1 MVSSACEIFP
11 ARLATFGLRTHHLH
25 MRLRIVLVLVLLT
38 ASAAW
43 ADIVYDVRVALSRN
57 NFSAAESELNS
68 YRSQKGVDPLYLEAY
83 SWLGRA
89 ALDQGQNEKAA
100 DYAKDTKAQALELLK
115 TRPLDAEPH
124 LPLAL
129 GAALEVQAQVLVA
142 RGQRTQAITLLQS
155 ALRTYGNT
163 SIHDRLQ
170 KNLNLLSFQGKL
182 APGFE
187 VGSSTGWKPAV
198 AQLKGSPVLLF
209 FWAHWCAD
217 CKAEAPIITQ
227 LRSEF
232 ASKGLQVIGPTRFYG
247 YTAQIEHATPMDEL
261 QYIDAV
267 RHRFYSG
274 LLDMPVPISK
284 SNFDTYGASTTP
296 TLVLLDRAGKVAW
309 YHPGAVP
316 YAELRGEI
324 EKVARWGC
332 SRISRW
338 MAPTRINCAG
348 GSASRSAAQ

>member
-1 MVSSACEIFP
+1 
-11 ARLATFGLRTHHLH
+11 
-25 MRLRIVLVLVLLT
+25 MRLRIFLASVLLT
-38 ASAAW
+38 SSAW
-43 ADIVYDVRVALSRN
+43 AGIVDDVRLALSQN
-57 NFSAAESELNS
+57 SFSAAESALNS
-68 YRSQKGVDPLYLEAY
+68 YRGQQGVTAEYLEAY

-89 ALDQGQNEKAA
+89 ALEQRQYDRATA
-100 DYAKDTKAQALELLK
+100 YAKETQALALAQLK
-115 TRPLDAEPH
+115 LRPFDAEPR
-124 LPLAL
+124 LPIAL
-129 GAALEVQAQVLVA
+129 GAAFEVQSQALAA
-142 RGQRTQAITLLQS
+142 RGQRTQAIALLQS
-155 ALRTYGNT
+155 ALRTYGTT

-182 APGFE
+182 APQLKADESLGA
-187 VGSSTGWKPAV
+187 KLPLP

-209 FWAHWCAD
+209 FWAHWCGD

-232 ASKGLQVIGPTRFYG
+232 SSQGLKVIGPTRRYG
-247 YTAQIEHATPMDEL
+247 YTAQIEHASASDEL

-284 SNFDTYGASTTP
+284 YNFDTYGASTTP

-324 EKVARWGC
+324 EKIVAR
-332 SRISRW
+332 
-338 MAPTRINCAG
+338 
-348 GSASRSAAQ
+348 

>member
-1 MVSSACEIFP
+1 MRTRILLVS
-11 ARLATFGLRTHHLH
+11 
-25 MRLRIVLVLVLLT
+25 VLLT
-38 ASAAW
+38 ASMAW

-68 YRSQKGVDPLYLEAY
+68 YRSQRGVDPQYLEAY

-89 ALDQGQNEKAA
+89 ALEQGQNDKAA
-100 DYAKDTKAQALELLK
+100 AYAKETKTQALELLK
-115 TRPLDAEPH
+115 QRPLDAEPH

-129 GAALEVQAQVLVA
+129 GAALEIQSQVLAA
-142 RGQRTQAITLLQS
+142 RGERTQAITLLQS

-182 APGFE
+182 APVLKSDQELG
-187 VGSSTGWKPAV
+187 GKLPAK
-198 AQLKGSPVLLF
+198 LKGSPVLLF

-232 ASKGLQVIGPTRFYG
+232 ASKGLQVIGPTRLYG
-247 YTAQIEHATPMDEL
+247 YTAQVEHASAMDEL

-284 SNFDTYGASTTP
+284 ANFDTYGASTTP
-296 TLVLLDRAGKVAW
+296 TLVLLDRTGKVAW

-324 EKVARWGC
+324 EKVVAR
-332 SRISRW
+332 
-338 MAPTRINCAG
+338 
-348 GSASRSAAQ
+348 